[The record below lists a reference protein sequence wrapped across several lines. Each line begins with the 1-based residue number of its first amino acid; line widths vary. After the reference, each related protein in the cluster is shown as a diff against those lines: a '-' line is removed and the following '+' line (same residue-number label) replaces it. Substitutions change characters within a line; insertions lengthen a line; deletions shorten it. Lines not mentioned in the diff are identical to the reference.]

1 MTTEAY
7 GEWRGPRE
15 EPDTPEIGMGEL
27 SGALPPLEP
36 QAPTSREAGLEQY
49 VRTRIEQEQR
59 RLHDLY
65 KTQLKEAKE
74 EVEELLAKLRLATSN
89 SSTSAPAASAPTP
102 PSTQPRRVDRTRTA
116 LQKPE
121 NFDGDRKKYK
131 AFREALMLNYE
142 DDEEYFADDKRK
154 IAYVLSF
161 MTGGAAAAFRT
172 EWMETKIEKR
182 MRGENLKSTYE

>member
-1 MTTEAY
+1 
-7 GEWRGPRE
+7 
-15 EPDTPEIGMGEL
+15 
-27 SGALPPLEP
+27 
-36 QAPTSREAGLEQY
+36 
-49 VRTRIEQEQR
+49 
-59 RLHDLY
+59 
-65 KTQLKEAKE
+65 
-74 EVEELLAKLRLATSN
+74 
-89 SSTSAPAASAPTP
+89 
-102 PSTQPRRVDRTRTA
+102 

-161 MTGGAAAAFRT
+161 MTGGVAAAFRT

-182 MRGENLKSTYE
+182 MRGEELKSTYESFEWFAHKMETRFKNVHEQLAARNDIMILRQGKNTAEKHFEHFEEL